1 MTKNIETGSEMTK
14 NHRNNSSNLEDYSLY
29 PKLTN
34 FKNSDSEVKT
44 SHILF
49 DSDCLP
55 LNDKVFN
62 KMHPKSNILRQFRD
76 NREIIENNKKIKYVM
91 YKNKEKS
98 IDRGNL
104 LYDDFMRSPKSY
116 RSKSMYNILKLD
128 KNYIKFKKDEKEI
141 KRKIIF

>member
-1 MTKNIETGSEMTK
+1 MTKNVETVSEMTK
-14 NHRNNSSNLEDYSLY
+14 NHINNSSNLEDYTIY

-34 FKNSDSEVKT
+34 FKNTVTEVKT
-44 SHILF
+44 GHILF

-76 NREIIENNKKIKYVM
+76 NKEIIENNKKIKYVM

-98 IDRGNL
+98 IDKENL
-104 LYDDFMRSPKSY
+104 LYNDFMKSPKSF
-116 RSKSMYNILKLD
+116 RSKSMYGILKLD

-141 KRKIIF
+141 KRKIIC